1 MKIVIAGAGEVGCH
15 LAKMLSEGFH
25 EITIIDNDEER
36 LALVTESMDV
46 LTVQGNPTS
55 IKVLK
60 SAGVDKADLFVA
72 VNPAKEQDV
81 NLVAAIIAKKLGAKK
96 VTARINDAE
105 YLNYDNKLMFT
116 DMGIDLLFY
125 PEKIAATEIG
135 DLLKQSDVSEF
146 VDFARGQLQMV
157 VFRIDEDSKL
167 LNKTSADLH
176 FDPDNLPFRIVALTR
191 GGETIIPQRDT
202 LIKRSDMAYVITKR
216 SHVDEL
222 MALSGKHYLDIKR
235 LTILGGGRIGEMV
248 AAQFEKNAEFVKIIE
263 INRERC
269 EVLSENLDHTLVING
284 DGRNSD
290 FLYEEDVK
298 SCDAFVAVT
307 SSSETNI
314 LACVAAKKM
323 GVAKTIAEVENI
335 EYIKLA
341 EGMGVDAVINKKIIT
356 AGRIFRFTMSNKVRT
371 VKVIGGSDAEVIEY
385 IVNPDSLITKAPI
398 GELNFPQDAII
409 GGIIRGNEAIIAS
422 DSTRIRPY
430 DRVVIF
436 ALPTALG
443 RIERFFA

>member
-1 MKIVIAGAGEVGCH
+1 
-15 LAKMLSEGFH
+15 
-25 EITIIDNDEER
+25 
-36 LALVTESMDV
+36 MDV

-72 VNPAKEQDV
+72 VNPAKQQDV

-96 VTARINDAE
+96 VTARINEAE

-157 VFRIDEDSKL
+157 VFRIDDDSKL
-167 LNKTSADLH
+167 LNKTSADLPY
-176 FDPDNLPFRIVALTR
+176 DPYNLPFRVVAITR
-191 GGETIIPQRDT
+191 GGETLIPQRDT
-202 LIKRSDMAYVITKR
+202 LFKRGDMAYIITKR
-216 SHVDEL
+216 EFVDDL

-269 EVLSENLDHTLVING
+269 EVLSENLNRTLVING

-385 IVNPDSLITKAPI
+385 IVNPESQITKAPI

-422 DSTRIRPY
+422 DQTLLRPY

-443 RIERFFA
+443 KIEKFFA